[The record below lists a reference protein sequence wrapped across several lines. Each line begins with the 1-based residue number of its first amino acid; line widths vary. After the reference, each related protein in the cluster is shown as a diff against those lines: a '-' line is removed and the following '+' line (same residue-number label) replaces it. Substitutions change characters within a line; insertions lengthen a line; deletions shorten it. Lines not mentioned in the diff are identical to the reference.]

1 METIRHKPTHQLV
14 LLPLFFLGLL
24 IMGLSSWLMSLC
36 FGAFPALGELHLLA
50 LFIAVLVFMGVAVVF
65 HWRAKGRT
73 GMYLTAYF
81 LNAAGSGISIGILLG
96 RSGLIPP
103 PAVLLA
109 LLPVATLCAAFCL
122 LFAVSGEKR
131 STLLAFIFSVCALA
145 LIGFGIYFWI
155 CKEPLTGC
163 AFVFSGLFFLPFP
176 FCIAG
181 SAEDSEEKYHYLSY
195 SGFGAFILI
204 AFVVALI
211 LSEGEILDGFD
222 FDFGGGSRK
231 KKRT

>member
-1 METIRHKPTHQLV
+1 METIRQKPIHQFV
-14 LLPLFFLGLL
+14 LLAFFFLGLL
-24 IMGLSSWLMSLC
+24 IMGLFSWLMSLC
-36 FGAFPALGELHLLA
+36 FGALPALGEFPLLA
-50 LFIAVLVFMGVAVVF
+50 LLIAVLVFMGIAIVF

-109 LLPVATLCAAFCL
+109 LLPVAALCTVFCL
-122 LFAVSGEKR
+122 LFALFGKKW
-131 STLLAFIFSVCALA
+131 STLLAFVFSVFALA

-155 CKEPLTGC
+155 RKDPLIGC

-176 FCIAG
+176 FCIAS

-231 KKRT
+231 KK

>member
-1 METIRHKPTHQLV
+1 METTRQKPTRQLV

-103 PAVLLA
+103 PDVLLA
-109 LLPVATLCAAFCL
+109 LLPAAALCTVFSL
-122 LFAVSGEKR
+122 LFIIPGKEWPTV
-131 STLLAFIFSVCALA
+131 LAFVFSVLALA
-145 LIGFGIYFWI
+145 VIGFGIYFWI

-176 FCIAG
+176 FCISNTADDP
-181 SAEDSEEKYHYLSY
+181 EDKFRYLSY

-211 LSEGEILDGFD
+211 LSEGEILDGMD
-222 FDFGGGSRK
+222 FGGGGGSRK
-231 KKRT
+231 KK